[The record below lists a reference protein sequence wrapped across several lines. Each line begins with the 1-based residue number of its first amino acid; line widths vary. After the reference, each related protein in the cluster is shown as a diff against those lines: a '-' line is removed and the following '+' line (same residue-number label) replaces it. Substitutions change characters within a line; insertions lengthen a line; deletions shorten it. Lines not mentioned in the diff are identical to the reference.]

1 MIAFLDLCVC
11 QVARIWGKPVVFL
24 TLAFFFFV
32 VKTNARARALSESLL
47 LNRGNMCFLET
58 TVPLPKKEVAQ
69 PNLLIT
75 SIDNA
80 YDVGEIS
87 YTDSIFLTINQ
98 VMIFA

>member
-1 MIAFLDLCVC
+1 
-11 QVARIWGKPVVFL
+11 
-24 TLAFFFFV
+24 
-32 VKTNARARALSESLL
+32 
-47 LNRGNMCFLET
+47 MCFLET